1 MDEVVDDRQVGC
13 VGGAERNVVD
23 VGCGGNREVDRST
36 AGLTAA
42 LGGGGKAA
50 PFPGDGSIDR
60 EWVEGRL
67 DHTKALCPTRPL
79 VGIAGEKSP
88 EVQFR
93 ERGDADGSF
102 HVAWIVSA
110 DQDGGIEQDAAHA
123 NGSLSAAGSRS
134 RSSARVSG
142 AGVWKTPFSAGLP
155 TQRRL
160 AAGPS

>member
-1 MDEVVDDRQVGC
+1 MDEVVDDRQVGG

-42 LGGGGKAA
+42 LGGGGGKAA

-93 ERGDADGSF
+93 ERGALMAPST
-102 HVAWIVSA
+102 SP
-110 DQDGGIEQDAAHA
+110 
-123 NGSLSAAGSRS
+123 GSRAPIKTEVSS
-134 RSSARVSG
+134 R
-142 AGVWKTPFSAGLP
+142 T
-155 TQRRL
+155 RL
-160 AAGPS
+160 TRTGP